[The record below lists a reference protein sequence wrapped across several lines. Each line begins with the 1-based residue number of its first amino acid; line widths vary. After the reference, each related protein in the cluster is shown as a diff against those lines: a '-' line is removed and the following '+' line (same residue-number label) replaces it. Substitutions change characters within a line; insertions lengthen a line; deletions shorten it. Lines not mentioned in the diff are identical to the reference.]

1 VNIRKETANSA
12 KRVYRERSA
21 STAAM
26 APMIFGKSLLTTLR
40 WMFHKSGAGA
50 GVSRRYRIAG
60 MAKTAATSIAAAATT
75 QHDVR
80 FVCVVLAIVPIET
93 ELCLMKE
100 RDFRTVLLVTLIG
113 RLKTV
118 FSM

>member
-21 STAAM
+21 SPTAAM
-26 APMIFGKSLLTTLR
+26 APMLFGKSLLTTLR

-75 QHDVR
+75 Q
-80 FVCVVLAIVPIET
+80 A
-93 ELCLMKE
+93 
-100 RDFRTVLLVTLIG
+100 
-113 RLKTV
+113 
-118 FSM
+118 